1 MEEKAYLVRW
11 EIDIDATSPEDAAE
25 KALKIMRDKESVATV
40 FSVIELAEAGDW
52 KVVDLD

>member
-11 EIDIDATSPEDAAE
+11 EIDIDATSPEAAAE
-25 KALKIMRDKESVATV
+25 KALEIMRDKESVATV